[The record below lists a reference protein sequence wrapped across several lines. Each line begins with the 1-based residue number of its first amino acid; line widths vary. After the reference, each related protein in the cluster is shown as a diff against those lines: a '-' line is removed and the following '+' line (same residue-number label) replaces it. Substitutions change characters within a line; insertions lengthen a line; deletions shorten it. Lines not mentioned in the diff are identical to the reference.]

1 MIVLTFSP
9 LYSVS
14 ALLPSPWIFTVEPS
28 LLVFTPPVLASNFKP
43 FSINASAVFLRSV
56 TFTAPFLVLL
66 SPAAASILSKN
77 VLPALSAM
85 EEPTLFN
92 LVGAV
97 VESPAL
103 FMEAITS
110 LGATTVPEPSL
121 AVLKVPSG
129 CL

>member
-1 MIVLTFSP
+1 M
-9 LYSVS
+9 
-14 ALLPSPWIFTVEPS
+14 EPS
-28 LLVFTPPVLASNFKP
+28 LLVFTPPELASNFKP
-43 FSINASAVFLRSV
+43 LSINASAVFLRSV

>member
-1 MIVLTFSP
+1 M
-9 LYSVS
+9 
-14 ALLPSPWIFTVEPS
+14 
-28 LLVFTPPVLASNFKP
+28 
-43 FSINASAVFLRSV
+43 FLRSV

-66 SPAAASILSKN
+66 SAAAASILSKN

-92 LVGAV
+92 FIGSV
-97 VESPAL
+97 VEALGL
-103 FMEAITS
+103 FMEAMISPAFTTS
-110 LGATTVPEPSL
+110 PEPSL

>member
-1 MIVLTFSP
+1 M
-9 LYSVS
+9 
-14 ALLPSPWIFTVEPS
+14 LPI
-28 LLVFTPPVLASNFKP
+28 
-43 FSINASAVFLRSV
+43 ASAAFLRSV

-85 EEPTLFN
+85 EEPMLFN